1 MKEVTFLNP
10 QFFWL
15 FLLLPLAIGWY
26 LWKRKQQAPTLK
38 ISSLKGFQTK
48 SSFLA
53 KLQPLLFV
61 MRLLALSALIVAMA
75 RPRTV
80 DISNK
85 TKTTKGID
93 IVIAVDVSGSM
104 LAKDLKPNRMEALK
118 RVAADFV
125 EERPNDR
132 IGLVV
137 YAAEAYTKTPVTS
150 DKSVI
155 LDAVNS
161 IKYDNTLQDGTGIG
175 MGLTTAVNRLKDSK
189 AKSKVI
195 ILLTDGVNNAGFI
208 EPETASDIA
217 EQYGIKVYT
226 IGIGTNGMAEF
237 PYAIAPNGQ
246 FLFRM
251 MQVEIDEKLMQSIAR
266 KTGGKY
272 FRATSNSNLAQIY
285 KEINKLETTE
295 IEELRFY
302 DYDEKYRPFVWLA
315 GILVLLEI
323 GLRKRFLEVLYNVR
337 IRRKRLFIF
346 LASSQYW
353 CCFFFTLFGK
363 EKSNVNL
370 AILIW
375 LKN

>member
-1 MKEVTFLNP
+1 MKEITFLNP
-10 QFFWL
+10 GFFWL
-15 FLLLPLAIGWY
+15 FTLLPLAIAWY
-26 LWKRKQQAPTLK
+26 IWKRKQQTATLK
-38 ISSLKGFQTK
+38 ISSLKGFQT
-48 SSFLA
+48 SGSILA

-61 MRLLALSALIVAMA
+61 LRLLALSALIVAMA

-80 DISNK
+80 EISNQ

-93 IVIAVDVSGSM
+93 IVMAVDVSGSM

-118 RVAADFV
+118 RVASDFV
-125 EERPNDR
+125 KERPNDR

-137 YAAEAYTKTPVTS
+137 YAAEAYTKCPVTS
-150 DKSVI
+150 DKAVV
-155 LDAVNS
+155 LDAINS
-161 IKYDNTLQDGTGIG
+161 IKYDNVLQDGTAIG

-217 EQYGIKVYT
+217 QQYGIKVYT

-251 MQVEIDEKLMQSIAR
+251 MQVEIDQELMKSIAR

-272 FRATSNSNLAQIY
+272 FRATGNQKLAEIY
-285 KEINKLETTE
+285 KAINKLETTE

-302 DYDEKYRPFVWLA
+302 DYDEKYRPLVLLA
-315 GILVLLEI
+315 GILLLIEF
-323 GLRKRFLEVLYNVR
+323 GLRN
-337 IRRKRLFIF
+337 
-346 LASSQYW
+346 
-353 CCFFFTLFGK
+353 TLFR
-363 EKSNVNL
+363 SF
-370 AILIW
+370 I
-375 LKN
+375 

>member
-1 MKEVTFLNP
+1 MKEITFLNP
-10 QFFWL
+10 GFFWL
-15 FLLLPLAIGWY
+15 FLLLPLAIAWY

-38 ISSLKGFQTK
+38 ISSLQGFQTTP
-48 SSFLA
+48 SILA
-53 KLQPLLFV
+53 KLQPILFA
-61 MRLLALSALIVAMA
+61 MRLLALSAVIVAMA

-80 DISNK
+80 DISNE

-118 RVAADFV
+118 RVASDFV
-125 EERPNDR
+125 EQRPNDR

-150 DKSVI
+150 DKAIIV
-155 LDAVNS
+155 DAVNS
-161 IKYDNTLQDGTGIG
+161 IKYDNVLQDGTGIG

-251 MQVEIDEKLMQSIAR
+251 MQVEIDEKLMRSIAR

-272 FRATSNSNLAQIY
+272 FRATSNTKLVQIY
-285 KEINKLETTE
+285 NEINKLETTE
-295 IEELRFY
+295 IEELKYY
-302 DYDEKYRPFVWLA
+302 DYDEKYRPLVLIA
-315 GILVLLEI
+315 GILVLIEI
-323 GLRKRFLEVLYNVR
+323 GLRNTIFKS
-337 IRRKRLFIF
+337 FI
-346 LASSQYW
+346 
-353 CCFFFTLFGK
+353 
-363 EKSNVNL
+363 
-370 AILIW
+370 
-375 LKN
+375 